1 MAFNLDQK
9 PYSEFSLNTPVY
21 SKPLEEGI
29 LGEAQMNGTILVSD
43 KMENIDQ
50 INNTIEHESI
60 HIDQM
65 QTPFKLRNG
74 DITKLLSYDNDNVYW
89 KGKTYPRDEMSEGD
103 HDLPWEADAYNKQK
117 NM

>member
-1 MAFNLDQK
+1 MAFNLYQK
-9 PYSEFSLNTPVY
+9 PYSEFKLNTPVY

-65 QTPFKLRNG
+65 RTPFKLRNG
-74 DITKLLSYDNDNVYW
+74 
-89 KGKTYPRDEMSEGD
+89 R
-103 HDLPWEADAYNKQK
+103 YN
-117 NM
+117 

>member
-50 INNTIEHESI
+50 INNTC
-60 HIDQM
+60 
-65 QTPFKLRNG
+65 
-74 DITKLLSYDNDNVYW
+74 LLYTSPS
-89 KGKTYPRDEMSEGD
+89 PRDEKVSRMPSS
-103 HDLPWEADAYNKQK
+103 A
-117 NM
+117 

>member
-60 HIDQM
+60 HTAAQSVQSAASSLPVASRYCPAAQSM
-65 QTPFKLRNG
+65 QSAKPFKKSARP
-74 DITKLLSYDNDNVYW
+74 W
-89 KGKTYPRDEMSEGD
+89 KTSG
-103 HDLPWEADAYNKQK
+103 L
-117 NM
+117 

>member
-1 MAFNLDQK
+1 MAFKLDQK
-9 PYSEFSLNTPVY
+9 PYCECSLNTPVY

-65 QTPFKLRNG
+65 KTPFKLSSG
-74 DITKLLSYDNDNVYW
+74 KITKLLAYDDDNVYW
-89 KGKTYPRDEMSEGD
+89 KGKIFPRSKMSEGD
-103 HDLPWEADAYNKQK
+103 HDLPWEAQAYNKQK
-117 NM
+117 NS